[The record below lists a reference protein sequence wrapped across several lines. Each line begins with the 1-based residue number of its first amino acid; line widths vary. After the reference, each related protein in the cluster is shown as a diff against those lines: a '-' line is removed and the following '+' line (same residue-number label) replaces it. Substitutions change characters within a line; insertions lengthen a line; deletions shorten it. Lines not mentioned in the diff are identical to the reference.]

1 MNSSDIYHPTLFRH
15 LKFDVHIQTD
25 FDYNYSTLPIKINI
39 PGTITITSILKLAEG
54 FFLRRLTFIVTVQ
67 ILRILVIQ
75 SIYTFYEF
83 VSISFIKLNTIN
95 KKYLVFLGKFYFLNI
110 FSIVW

>member
-25 FDYNYSTLPIKINI
+25 FDYNYSTLPTKINI

-54 FFLRRLTFIVTVQ
+54 FILRRLTFHCMVGEHQTCHCAFMT
-67 ILRILVIQ
+67 L
-75 SIYTFYEF
+75 
-83 VSISFIKLNTIN
+83 
-95 KKYLVFLGKFYFLNI
+95 
-110 FSIVW
+110 

>member
-54 FFLRRLTFIVTVQ
+54 FFLRRLAFIVQVFAYP
-67 ILRILVIQ
+67 
-75 SIYTFYEF
+75 SYTFYEF
-83 VSISFIKLNTIN
+83 FSISFIKLNTI
-95 KKYLVFLGKFYFLNI
+95 
-110 FSIVW
+110 

>member
-54 FFLRRLTFIVTVQ
+54 FFLRRLTFIVQVFAYPSYTVY
-67 ILRILVIQ
+67 LYSL
-75 SIYTFYEF
+75 
-83 VSISFIKLNTIN
+83 FIPFMNC
-95 KKYLVFLGKFYFLNI
+95 FI
-110 FSIVW
+110 F